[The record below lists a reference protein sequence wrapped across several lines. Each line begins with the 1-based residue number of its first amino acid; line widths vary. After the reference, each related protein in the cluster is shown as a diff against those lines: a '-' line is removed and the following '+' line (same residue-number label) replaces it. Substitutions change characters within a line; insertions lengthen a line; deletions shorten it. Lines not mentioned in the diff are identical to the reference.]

1 MLIRKVFSE
10 MNKLS
15 VFSRRALSSQI
26 PNYPSKIFSGIQP
39 TGNIHLGNYF
49 GAVQRWVDL
58 QNKGNDVTY
67 CVVDLH
73 SITLPQDPK
82 ELKKN
87 SLRMVASLLACGID
101 PEKSTLFLQSAVQ
114 QHSELCWVLS
124 CITTMA
130 RLQHLPQYKEKSA
143 KHKDIPLG
151 LFLYPVL
158 QAADIMLYKSTHVP
172 VGEDQVQ
179 HLQLA
184 QHLAKLFNHKFG
196 ETFPICHAMISNDAG
211 GRIKSLREPTKKM
224 SKSDPD
230 PKSCLMITDT
240 PDAIIEKLKKS
251 ITDFTSE
258 VTYEPER
265 RLGVTN
271 LLTIHSL
278 ITGTTTEQ
286 ICNDVK
292 GLNTGQYKL
301 VVADAIIAHMNPIRV
316 KIEDYLKNPDYLTK
330 ILQDGNNKARVVAE
344 KTMEEVKQKVG
355 LGS

>member
-1 MLIRKVFSE
+1 
-10 MNKLS
+10 
-15 VFSRRALSSQI
+15 
-26 PNYPSKIFSGIQP
+26 
-39 TGNIHLGNYF
+39 
-49 GAVQRWVDL
+49 
-58 QNKGNDVTY
+58 
-67 CVVDLH
+67 
-73 SITLPQDPK
+73 
-82 ELKKN
+82 
-87 SLRMVASLLACGID
+87 
-101 PEKSTLFLQSAVQ
+101 
-114 QHSELCWVLS
+114 
-124 CITTMA
+124 
-130 RLQHLPQYKEKSA
+130 
-143 KHKDIPLG
+143 
-151 LFLYPVL
+151 
-158 QAADIMLYKSTHVP
+158 
-172 VGEDQVQ
+172 
-179 HLQLA
+179 
-184 QHLAKLFNHKFG
+184 
-196 ETFPICHAMISNDAG
+196 MISNDAG

-278 ITGTTTEQ
+278 ITGTSTEQ

-344 KTMEEVKQKVG
+344 KTMEEVKHKVG